1 MPLLSVLLDVHGY
14 RRSHRQGKNAERMET
29 GQERNS
35 CQESE
40 PSFKRLG
47 GRFRMDI
54 ILFTLTRHSD
64 DYRKEESHIYPRK
77 RTRDSSLRSE

>member
-1 MPLLSVLLDVHGY
+1 MFTDIEEAIA
-14 RRSHRQGKNAERMET
+14 REKNAERMET

-64 DYRKEESHIYPRK
+64 DYRKEESHIYLIK
-77 RTRDSSLRSE
+77 L